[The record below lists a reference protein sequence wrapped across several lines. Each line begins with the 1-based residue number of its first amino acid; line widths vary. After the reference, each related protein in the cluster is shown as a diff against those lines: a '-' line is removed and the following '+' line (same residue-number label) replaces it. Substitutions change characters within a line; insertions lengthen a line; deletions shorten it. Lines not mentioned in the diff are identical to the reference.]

1 MVISFLNFLL
11 KVFLFIDVLNVHNVQ
26 KYVKLL
32 RSCNKSQLKT
42 ILNHFKTGASSEAFL
57 E

>member
-1 MVISFLNFLL
+1 
-11 KVFLFIDVLNVHNVQ
+11 LFIDVLNVHNVQ